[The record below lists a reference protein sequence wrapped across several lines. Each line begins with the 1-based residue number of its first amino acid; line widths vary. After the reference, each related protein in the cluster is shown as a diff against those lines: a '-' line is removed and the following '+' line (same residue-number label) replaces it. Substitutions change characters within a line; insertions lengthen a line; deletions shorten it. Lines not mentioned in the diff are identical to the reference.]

1 MTVEKHFTYRGT
13 IVGAPLEGKVL
24 VIDDVITA
32 GTAVREACK
41 LITDNGAEVAGLV
54 ISLDRQEVGKGAMS
68 AVQELEQSLH
78 IPVVSIVVLED
89 LVDLLEESRDY
100 ADFLEPV
107 LHYRKKYGIT
117 S

>member
-1 MTVEKHFTYRGT
+1 
-13 IVGAPLEGKVL
+13 
-24 VIDDVITA
+24 
-32 GTAVREACK
+32 
-41 LITDNGAEVAGLV
+41 
-54 ISLDRQEVGKGAMS
+54 MS